1 MPMFKNR
8 FIRYAMLFV
17 GRALAAV
24 LLLLFFLI
32 IVTGVSPIYDFAP
45 CRPFEG
51 PDIFNPYRNIDTA
64 HCWKRANF
72 HTHTRVEG
80 MFNECEMWPGEVYR
94 EYMKYGYDIVTFS
107 NHNEITEHPF
117 DKELQANVYEHG
129 YNLLK
134 FHKLVFGSEGENGF
148 DNLLPLLHSQ
158 RQFQLDMLRTESDIV
173 VYNHPYFSALSNRRM
188 FEKLDGYHIVELDG
202 GQTTE
207 NEHWDWALSAGHYC
221 FGLAN
226 DDMHNPRRSWLIA
239 VRCNFLC
246 TPSASYE
253 DIRRVLLD
261 GCYYAMRV
269 PDYGKGDWEQK
280 IKGNRSLPYI
290 TGIGVKGD
298 SVYVSVSEPAARIKV
313 TGQGHDELL
322 SVYDTD
328 HAGYVMGCKDS
339 YARFTIYFEGGEVIY
354 TNPFARYD
362 ASASDMPGKGI
373 AHSVNIAL
381 TILYNLML
389 VLLAAGLLWLLY
401 RLLLK
406 RFVNEKILRKNV

>member
-17 GRALAAV
+17 GKALAAV
-24 LLLLFFLI
+24 LLLLLFLI

-134 FHKLVFGSEGENGF
+134 FHKLVFGSDGENGF
-148 DNLLPLLHSQ
+148 DNILPLLHSQ

-207 NEHWDWALSAGHYC
+207 N
-221 FGLAN
+221 
-226 DDMHNPRRSWLIA
+226 
-239 VRCNFLC
+239 
-246 TPSASYE
+246 
-253 DIRRVLLD
+253 
-261 GCYYAMRV
+261 
-269 PDYGKGDWEQK
+269 
-280 IKGNRSLPYI
+280 
-290 TGIGVKGD
+290 
-298 SVYVSVSEPAARIKV
+298 
-313 TGQGHDELL
+313 
-322 SVYDTD
+322 
-328 HAGYVMGCKDS
+328 
-339 YARFTIYFEGGEVIY
+339 
-354 TNPFARYD
+354 
-362 ASASDMPGKGI
+362 
-373 AHSVNIAL
+373 
-381 TILYNLML
+381 
-389 VLLAAGLLWLLY
+389 
-401 RLLLK
+401 
-406 RFVNEKILRKNV
+406 